1 VTPDRRLFLANDRV
15 AHVGLRDRVAAPR
28 YAETTPAEVAY
39 PVVDLLRAPD
49 GPRERQLLL
58 GDGFEVL
65 ERHLGFAYGRAKR
78 DGYCGYLPE
87 AAICDPTGVS
97 HWVASPA
104 SHLYSDPTIK
114 AANTIPISFG
124 TKLRVLG
131 QSGSFAQTPQ
141 GYVPAGHLQ
150 PLGTWY
156 SDPVEVAGLFL
167 GTPYLWGGNSHT
179 GLDCS
184 GLVQMASLACGQACP
199 GDSDLQ
205 QGLGQAIPA
214 GEPLAR
220 GDLVFWKGHVA
231 MMVDAEL
238 MIHANAHFMATVIEP
253 AADAIPRIAAQG
265 GGDVTARRRVAASG

>member
-15 AHVGLRDRVAAPR
+15 AHVALQGAVAAPR
-28 YAETTPAEVAY
+28 YAETSGAEVAH
-39 PVVDLLRAPD
+39 PVVDLLSAPD
-49 GPRERQLLL
+49 GTRERQLLL

-65 ERHLGFAYGRAKR
+65 ERHQGFAYGRAKR

-87 AAICDPTGVS
+87 AAICAPTGVS

-104 SHLYSDPTIK
+104 SHLYSAPTIK
-114 AANTIPISFG
+114 APKTMGISFG
-124 TKLRVLG
+124 TRLRVLG
-131 QSGSFAQTPQ
+131 QTGSFAETPQ
-141 GYVPAGHLQ
+141 GFVPVGHLQ
-150 PLGTWY
+150 ALGTWY

-167 GTPYLWGGNSHT
+167 GTPYLWGGNSHA

-184 GLVQMASLACGQACP
+184 GLIQMAYLACGLPCP

-220 GDLVFWKGHVA
+220 GDLLFWKGHVA
-231 MMVDAEL
+231 MMVDATL

-253 AADAIPRIAAQG
+253 AAEAIQRIAGQG
-265 GGDVTARRRVAASG
+265 GGDVTARRRVQPGP